1 MKRNVLLLLAAV
13 AVLAIGSA
21 AIASNMGFK
30 ISIPLTS
37 GVTSFVSIP
46 YYNSYT
52 DAASLR
58 NDINAAISGT
68 ATVLAYNGTLWQK
81 YAGGGIGQVNFTI
94 TPGQGYQVAPA
105 ASGNWIVVGSHNPG
119 LALSFTSGTTNFV
132 SIPYHTTETTAQL
145 LRNEIDAA
153 IGSTVTVLSYN
164 GTLWQKYAGGGIGQV
179 NFNITAGSAVQVASA
194 GSGSWTPAHY

>member
-1 MKRNVLLLLAAV
+1 MKRNVLLVLAAV

-30 ISIPLTS
+30 ISIPLTA
-37 GVTSFVSIP
+37 GVSSFVSIP

-68 ATVLAYNGTLWQK
+68 ATVYAYNGTIWQR
-81 YAGGGIGQVNFTI
+81 YAGGTIGQVNFTI
-94 TPGQGYQVAPA
+94 TPGQGYQVSPA
-105 ASGNWIVVGSHNPG
+105 ASGNWIVVGSHNPS
-119 LALSFTSGTTNFV
+119 LAISFTSGVTSFV
-132 SIPYHTTETTAQL
+132 SVPYHTTATTAQL

-153 IGSTVTVLSYN
+153 IGSTVTLYNYN
-164 GTLWQKYAGGGIGQV
+164 GSIWQRYAGGTIGQV
-179 NFNITAGSAVQVASA
+179 NFNITAGSAVQVAPA
-194 GSGSWTPAHY
+194 ASGSWTPAHY